1 MTRPRIALTRSDEGP
16 VAKKTVN
23 EALGSHRWFANAK
36 YLGGT
41 SKFTEGWHGFLF
53 FTTEAIGLGKTAT
66 SGPQETVIPRTYIVS
81 VEVTGRQVAKSR
93 VDPVIVFGLIGLAAR
108 GSQDRTTIVVRTT
121 TDEAVH
127 YSIDGMSP
135 EAVRAGIAP
144 VLKLANIPF
153 HEERPAARPQ
163 PMDVADQIRK
173 LATLRDE
180 GLLTDE
186 EFAAQKA
193 KLLSN

>member
-1 MTRPRIALTRSDEGP
+1 MAR
-16 VAKKTVN
+16 KTVN
-23 EALGSHRWFANAK
+23 EALGPHRWFANAK

-41 SKFTEGWHGFLF
+41 SKFTDGWRGFLF
-53 FTTEAIGLGKTAT
+53 FTTEAIGLGKTRA
-66 SGPQETVIPRTYIVS
+66 SGPQETVIPRKYIVS

-93 VDPVIVFGLIGLAAR
+93 VGLVIVFGLAGLAAR
-108 GSQDRTTIVVRTT
+108 STQDRTTIVVRTT
-121 TDEAVH
+121 TDEALY
-127 YSIDGMSP
+127 YSIDGISP
-135 EAVRAGIAP
+135 EGVRAGIAP

-153 HEERPAARPQ
+153 HEELPARP
-163 PMDVADQIRK
+163 PHPPDVADQIRK

-180 GLLTDE
+180 GLLTGE